1 MTNDIF
7 RLAYISRNDGLT
19 DAAELDN
26 LLACARRNNAAIGVT
41 GALLFS
47 RDCFAQVL
55 EGPMVAVNQVFE
67 RIQMDDRHSEVI
79 VLLAEQGASRRFPDW
94 AMAYAGEDAA
104 AREQFSTMGFEALR
118 ERAVSG
124 GEILAMLDGAVHRA
138 QPVE

>member
-1 MTNDIF
+1 MTDGIF
-7 RLAYISRNDGLT
+7 RLAYISRNGGLN
-19 DAAELDN
+19 DPSELND
-26 LLACARRNNAAIGVT
+26 LLASARRNNATMDVT

-55 EGPMVAVNQVFE
+55 EGPMVNVSQVFE
-67 RIQMDDRHSEVI
+67 RIQLDERHSEVV
-79 VLLAEQGASRRFPDW
+79 VLMAEQAAGRRFPDW

-104 AREQFSTMGFEALR
+104 ARERFSAMSFEALR

-138 QPVE
+138 PPVT